1 MQGLSFH
8 LELPFIVRRSAS
20 ALIKL
25 MVQIRGLSKVN
36 HLAGHTN
43 KALVENRAC
52 RSDDFIKM
60 HCHHLQVYCRIFP
73 VCLKAFNGVT
83 VNNVNNFDLINV

>member
-43 KALVENRAC
+43 KALVENRAR

-60 HCHHLQVYCRIFP
+60 NCHNSQVYCRILP